1 MKKKLDKDLAD
12 GEISCTK
19 LPTQLYVHM
28 MEQHGIAAEVYI
40 TSSRYRH
47 VELKVNDGSKDRV
60 FMVYL
65 EHESGDSLAAK
76 LCFHRY
82 IPAKLDYSGSLEFE
96 IHAYP
101 KWKGWTAEDG
111 NVSEECLTWNMNNK
125 PDSLRV
131 DHPLSVYAAEAIQLV

>member
-28 MEQHGIAAEVYI
+28 MEQYGIAAEVYI

-47 VELKVNDGSKDRV
+47 VELRVNDGSRDKV

-65 EHESGDSLAAK
+65 EHESGDSLAANYVSIDIFLLSWIIVVRWNLK
-76 LCFHRY
+76 STLT
-82 IPAKLDYSGSLEFE
+82 PNGKVGL
-96 IHAYP
+96 P
-101 KWKGWTAEDG
+101 KTEMFRK
-111 NVSEECLTWNMNNK
+111 NV
-125 PDSLRV
+125 
-131 DHPLSVYAAEAIQLV
+131 